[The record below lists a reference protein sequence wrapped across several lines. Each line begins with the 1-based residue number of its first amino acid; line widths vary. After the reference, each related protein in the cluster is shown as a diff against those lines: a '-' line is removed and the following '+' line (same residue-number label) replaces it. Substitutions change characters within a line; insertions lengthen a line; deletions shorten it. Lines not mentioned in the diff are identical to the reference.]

1 MITQLLQYRPSV
13 TAIVFGL
20 AFASGW
26 FVQGWRQGEQLA
38 EQARA
43 HETQLRLTA
52 EANAEVILRQQ
63 AQRHDLDRRLAALD
77 TQATQELSDAL
88 SENDRLRSLYGAADD
103 ERRRLRIEVR
113 VARNDAAV
121 SAATNAGSLGDATS
135 VELSA
140 AAGSAVWDI
149 RAGMISD
156 RAKLEYLQ
164 EWARGL
170 QSLSSD

>member
-1 MITQLLQYRPSV
+1 MIKQLLQYRPSV
-13 TAIVFGL
+13 TAVVFGL

-26 FVQGWRQGEQLA
+26 LVQGWRQGEQLA
-38 EQARA
+38 EQAWA

-77 TQATQELSDAL
+77 TRSTQELSDAL
-88 SENDRLRSLYGAADD
+88 SENDRLRDLYGAADD

-113 VARNDAAV
+113 VARADATV

-135 VELSA
+135 VELSP

-149 RAGMISD
+149 RAGMIND

-164 EWARGL
+164 EWARAL
-170 QSLSSD
+170 QPR